1 MDTSKSAIEVLEG
14 TMPPSP
20 EAVHLGGDCGAALF
34 NPCGLAVGAD
44 GHTYIADTGHHRI
57 CKLADGVLTVLAGS
71 GARGC
76 WDGVGQEAMFA
87 HPCGLAISPE
97 GMIFVRRS
105 RREYSGTQPPIHHDS
120 LLTHRLSHSFTGR

>member
-1 MDTSKSAIEVLEG
+1 MDSAIEVLEG
-14 TMPPSP
+14 TLPPSP
-20 EAVHLGGDCGAALF
+20 EAVHLPGCGTALF

-57 CKLADGVLTVLAGS
+57 CVLKNGVLSVLAGS

-76 WDGVGQEAMFA
+76 WDGKGTEAMFA

-97 GMIFVRRS
+97 GTIFVRTASARHPACC
-105 RREYSGTQPPIHHDS
+105 RP
-120 LLTHRLSHSFTGR
+120 